1 MRGKKALPLEWEV
14 KNQCNWNC
22 NWKFPITFYKN
33 AKIQIYKGHLRDKP
47 RTSKGH
53 ETDISDIITLSNQNR
68 GKLAQSQT
76 PSQSHF
82 KISITYFSKMSV
94 YLYLV
99 CTVYFIVQL
108 GWKQFYKTVMLNK
121 PSRGWKRK
129 RIRLMRGAFQ
139 HLTN

>member
-1 MRGKKALPLEWEV
+1 MSEVVIRRGKKALPPKV
-14 KNQCNWNC
+14 GSKKINVIKNVIEI
-22 NWKFPITFYKN
+22 FRLHFIKN

-94 YLYLV
+94 YL
-99 CTVYFIVQL
+99 
-108 GWKQFYKTVMLNK
+108 
-121 PSRGWKRK
+121 
-129 RIRLMRGAFQ
+129 
-139 HLTN
+139 